1 MQAAVWVIIFPLLTA
16 FFLGISKSYFN
27 KIFFPLVT
35 GSAMIYLYLLILVIT
50 NSSLPKVYSIGHW
63 GLLGINLM
71 VDPFSAMFLLIIAL
85 LFMPVIIFSKTYIKI
100 GKHEYFILTYL
111 MIAGIA
117 GMVLTA
123 DLFNLY
129 VFLEVSSLSSCA
141 LTAIKKTDKGIEG
154 TFKYLLMSTLASFF
168 ILLAT
173 ILTYYLT
180 GTLNMAEIS
189 LEFRNIPFMIKSTLM
204 CFFVFGYGIKIGLV
218 PLHAWLPDSYEDS
231 PIPYNVLSSGLV
243 MKSAVY
249 ALIRILYIIF
259 GIEFLTE
266 SLMLNIGVYWGVITF
281 IIAHFLAYQQSNLNR
296 LLAYSSIAQIGYI
309 TIGLFT
315 GSKGGL
321 IGGSFH
327 ILNHAIMK
335 GTLFLIVG
343 TFYYSLRSVEIEDI
357 KGLGYKFPILSFI
370 FVVAALAIV
379 GLPPFNGF
387 ISKWLIVEA
396 AIEGGFTYAAF
407 FILVGTFLSLTYYLK
422 VIITLYTK
430 TEEKILIQEPDLSL
444 KLPSIFLGSLCI
456 IFGLLPSLP
465 LSLINN
471 IPKFLLDNS
480 EYIRILLG
488 GYK

>member
-1 MQAAVWVIIFPLLTA
+1 MEAAVWVIILPLLTA
-16 FFLGISKSYFN
+16 FFLGISKLYFH

-35 GSAMIYLYLLILVIT
+35 GSAIIYLYLLILVIN
-50 NSSLPKVYSIGHW
+50 NSYPPKVYSIGDW

-71 VDPFSAMFLLIIAL
+71 VDPFSAMFLLIIAI
-85 LFMPVIIFSKTYIKI
+85 LFLPVIIFSLKYMKVN
-100 GKHEYFILTYL
+100 KHKYFILTYL
-111 MIAGIA
+111 MTAGIA

-141 LTAIKKTDKGIEG
+141 LVAVKKTDRGLEG
-154 TFKYLLMSTLASFF
+154 TFKYLIMSTFGSFF

-189 LEFRNIPFMIKSTLM
+189 LGFEDIPFKIKSTIM
-204 CFFVFGYGIKIGLV
+204 SFFVFGYAIKIGLI
-218 PLHAWLPDSYEDS
+218 PLHAWLADAYEDS

-249 ALIRILYIIF
+249 ALIRVLYIIF
-259 GIEFLTE
+259 GIEFLAE
-266 SLMLNIGVYWGVITF
+266 SGILTIGVYWGVITF

-296 LLAYSSIAQIGYI
+296 LLGYSSIAQIGYI
-309 TIGLFT
+309 IIGLFV
-315 GSKGGL
+315 GNEGGL

-335 GTLFLIVG
+335 GTLFLVLGI
-343 TFYYSLRSVEIEDI
+343 FYYSLSAVEIEDI

-370 FVVAALAIV
+370 FVVASLAIV

-387 ISKWLIVEA
+387 ISKWLIIEA
-396 AIEGGFTYAAF
+396 ALEAGFVYAAF
-407 FILVGTFLSLTYYLK
+407 FIPVGTFLSLTYYLK
-422 VIITLYTK
+422 VIVKLFTK
-430 TEEKILIQEPDLSL
+430 TENKLLIQEPGLSL
-444 KLPSIFLGSLCI
+444 RLPTIFLGSLCI
-456 IFGLLPSLP
+456 VFGIVPSLP
-465 LSLINN
+465 LSLINK
-471 IPKFLLDNS
+471 IPKFLLDNG

-488 GYK
+488 G